1 MTRHSSGRK
10 SVAPQRN
17 AGNHSRTSPTLAS
30 KVNLDGSLRKKKRY
44 RAGTRALME
53 IRQYQKTTNLLIR
66 KLPFSRVVREIAMA
80 ISHEPLRWNAMA
92 ICALQEAA
100 EAFIVHLFEDA
111 NMCAIH
117 AKRVTIQVKDIWL
130 ARRIRGDMYF

>member
-1 MTRHSSGRK
+1 MTRHSSAGRK

-17 AGNHSRTSPTLAS
+17 AGNSSRNIPP
-30 KVNLDGSLRKKKRY
+30 KDNVNLDGSLRKKKRF

-117 AKRVTIQVKDIWL
+117 AKRVTIQVKDVWL